1 MKYID
6 EFRDPQLA
14 RKLLTRIQSR
24 SKRSVRFMEFCGGH
38 THAIFRHGLRQMLPP
53 TVDLRSGPGCP
64 VCVTANIDIDRA
76 IAMAR
81 LPDVILATFGD
92 MLKVPG
98 SHGSLQM
105 AKAEGADVRIVYSPL
120 DALQIARDRSD
131 KNVIF
136 LGIGFETTAPGVAVS
151 VLGAQSDGVENF
163 YVLSLHKLTPPA
175 TCAILDAREVRLAGV
190 IGPGHVTTIVGS
202 AAWEFLPR
210 DYSIPCAVA
219 GLMCRNIV
227 SVSWDGYLFDCDF
240 NLARGLPMGRNWIHV
255 SEMTGPPQPGAPIA
269 TADHCFTC
277 TAGAGFT

>member
-1 MKYID
+1 
-6 EFRDPQLA
+6 
-14 RKLLTRIQSR
+14 
-24 SKRSVRFMEFCGGH
+24 
-38 THAIFRHGLRQMLPP
+38 
-53 TVDLRSGPGCP
+53 
-64 VCVTANIDIDRA
+64 
-76 IAMAR
+76 
-81 LPDVILATFGD
+81 

-190 IGPGHVTTIVGS
+190 IGPGHVPTLVGS

-219 GLMCRNIV
+219 GFEPLDILQAVAALVEMVESGEPAVVNT
-227 SVSWDGYLFDCDF
+227 Y
-240 NLARGLPMGRNWIHV
+240 ARGVRPEGNDTALDVMNRVFEVGEATWRGLGSVPESGLTLRPEYAALDAALAFPVDPGPTRQPAGCRCGDVLRGTVEPPDCSLFARVCNPAHPIGPCMV
-255 SEMTGPPQPGAPIA
+255 SAEGACA
-269 TADHCFTC
+269 AWYRYGGADV
-277 TAGAGFT
+277 